1 MGNEI
6 YYEGKVP
13 QRKSTLNIDRAFSAW
28 ANDGLLNYKG
38 MNTSS
43 SDSEKNDNKNNF
55 SSNSDSLSS
64 SSSSQLDLDEDTIE
78 ETQEDNS
85 KVPFTFYWKE
95 GGNKVQLTG
104 NFVNWNQYFEMTEYE
119 KGNFKC
125 EIILPKQEIY
135 FKFIVDNKW
144 VFSNNYEKR
153 DDGHY
158 NINNYID
165 LTNYKIEK
173 NNINNNIN
181 NEKNQKNQK
190 EEKKEK
196 NEKREKKEKNKEK
209 EIWCVQKSQDQMNAE
224 APCTPFHYQD
234 PWRINI
240 NSNQIIIGR
249 SKFLS
254 FSYHPMN
261 DENNSY
267 KKILSPPHV
276 NIFHVILAC
285 VGNKRYTRVGS
296 YHRFQQKVITLI
308 YYKPIDGK

>member
-64 SSSSQLDLDEDTIE
+64 SSSSQLELDEDTIE

-125 EIILPKQEIY
+125 EIIY

-196 NEKREKKEKNKEK
+196 NEKREKKEKNKFGNFLDNNDDDSSNNSEK
-209 EIWCVQKSQDQMNAE
+209 EKNIRDIFKKPLMN
-224 APCTPFHYQD
+224 F
-234 PWRINI
+234 
-240 NSNQIIIGR
+240 
-249 SKFLS
+249 SKFKQ
-254 FSYHPMN
+254 
-261 DENNSY
+261 
-267 KKILSPPHV
+267 KK
-276 NIFHVILAC
+276 
-285 VGNKRYTRVGS
+285 
-296 YHRFQQKVITLI
+296 
-308 YYKPIDGK
+308 

>member
-64 SSSSQLDLDEDTIE
+64 SSSSQLELDEDTIE

-249 SKFLS
+249 SKFLN

-276 NIFHVILAC
+276 NIFHLILGC
-285 VGNKRYTRVGS
+285 VGNKNHTRVGTH
-296 YHRFQQKVITLI
+296 HRFRQKAVTLI
-308 YYKPIDGK
+308 YYKPIGK